1 MGTMK
6 VEYLGNMQTACTHDA
21 SGVRVLTDPARAK
34 GGQETGF
41 APTDLCAAALATCMM
56 TIMGRTAQTHQ
67 INVTGMRA
75 TAEMRMAEPP
85 KRIGSI
91 RVDVYLPGGLGEKE
105 RALLERAANLCPVH
119 ASLHPDIAQEM
130 VFHYGG

>member
-6 VEYLGNMQTACTHDA
+6 VEYLGNMQTAGTHDA

-75 TAEMRMAEPP
+75 TADMRMAEPP